1 MCESLLWI
9 AECSSNVRWCY
20 GNDNAKDN
28 KNRFW
33 GIATSVMRPKTLI
46 DEKNEF
52 REWNGK

>member
-1 MCESLLWI
+1 MVL
-9 AECSSNVRWCY
+9 Y
-20 GNDNAKDN
+20 GNDDAKDN
-28 KNRFW
+28 KNHLW